1 MSNIKKENN
10 VSKKEEKTIKTEEKV
25 DKKNID
31 YKAIIIWAI
40 FIIVF
45 IFFIGFLYKNF
56 FTSSFSNSDVESIIN
71 EKKTQVIYI
80 ENSNASKC
88 KNCSKIKKYLDD
100 KKINYKTYDVNK
112 VSESEYNKLLK
123 TLNIDKDVF
132 GCPAVIYIKSGV
144 MFSNIINIDSTT
156 VVDQFIKD
164 YNLK

>member
-10 VSKKEEKTIKTEEKV
+10 VSKKEEKVIKTEEKV

-71 EKKTQVIYI
+71 DKKTQVPPKPTKQLEAMETKIPRHGGVAGGWY
-80 ENSNASKC
+80 NSIC
-88 KNCSKIKKYLDD
+88 TG
-100 KKINYKTYDVNK
+100 NYYGCNK
-112 VSESEYNKLLK
+112 GG
-123 TLNIDKDVF
+123 F
-132 GCPAVIYIKSGV
+132 
-144 MFSNIINIDSTT
+144 
-156 VVDQFIKD
+156 
-164 YNLK
+164 